1 MTHAGGEGVTPTLD
15 GAALIAAVPG
25 LAEVAELTAVPFR
38 HLPSA
43 HLDIEDVVALAGEVA
58 RAIDGGAGGVVITQ
72 GTDTLE
78 EVAFALDLMLDREAP
93 VVLTGAMRN
102 PTLPGADG
110 PANLLAA
117 VRVAASPEAKGI
129 GTVVVFN
136 DEVHAARYMQK
147 THTTS
152 TAAFRSPLTGPLGWV
167 IEERVRIAARPAYR
181 PRIAWEPGS
190 VVPPI
195 VPVALLTVSLGDDG
209 RLIDLLQEAGYG
221 GLVIE
226 AFGAGHVP
234 VPVARRLKALAAAM
248 PVVLASRTR
257 AGEMLRHTYD
267 FSGSEADLL
276 SSGLIGAGP
285 LDGPKARIL
294 LSLLLTMGAD
304 REHIAGTFA
313 AWAGD

>member
-1 MTHAGGEGVTPTLD
+1 MTRAGGEGVTPTLD

-25 LAEVAELTAVPFR
+25 LAEVAELTAVSFR
-38 HLPSA
+38 QLPSA
-43 HLDIEDVVALAGEVA
+43 HLGIEDVIALAAEVA
-58 RAIDGGAGGVVITQ
+58 RSIDGGASGVVITQ
-72 GTDTLE
+72 GTDTIE
-78 EVAFALDLMLDREAP
+78 EAAFALDLMLDRDAP

-117 VRVAASPEAKGI
+117 VQVAASTEARGL

-136 DEVHAARYMQK
+136 DEVHAARYVQK

-152 TAAFRSPLTGPLGWV
+152 TSTFRSPLTGPLGWV
-167 IEERVRIAARPAYR
+167 IEGRVRIANRPAYR
-181 PRIAWEPGS
+181 PPIGLTAGS
-190 VVPPI
+190 VAPPI
-195 VPVALLTVSLGDDG
+195 APVALLTVSLGDDG
-209 RLIDLLQEAGYG
+209 RLIDLLQEAGYR

-226 AFGAGHVP
+226 AFGAGHVHI
-234 VPVARRLKALAAAM
+234 PVARRLKALAADI

-257 AGEMLRHTYD
+257 SGETLRHTYD
-267 FSGSEADLL
+267 FSGSETDLL
-276 SSGLIGAGP
+276 SSGIIGAGP

-304 REHIAGTFA
+304 REQIAGTFA